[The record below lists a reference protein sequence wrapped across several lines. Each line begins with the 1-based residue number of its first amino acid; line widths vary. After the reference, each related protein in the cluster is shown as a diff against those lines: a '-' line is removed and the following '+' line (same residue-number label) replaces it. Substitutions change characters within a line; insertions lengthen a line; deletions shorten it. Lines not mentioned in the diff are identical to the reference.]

1 MIELDKLFPFE
12 RQTLFDALEVT
23 CKELRAENQRLQKY
37 ERLYDAEWKENQT
50 LLKAIEKKDENYVD
64 LSARYQRLKAERD
77 ALEYQVSAMEN
88 DPIGAELV
96 KENKRLRGQSDRR
109 LALLKMYE
117 NDRISFG
124 NRCPFCYSPGS
135 KHIESCRLAK
145 ELSDE

>member
-1 MIELDKLFPFE
+1 MDKIEKPKN
-12 RQTLFDALEVT
+12 QLEVMFNIAW
-23 CKELRAENQRLQKY
+23 ELEA
-37 ERLYDAEWKENQT
+37 
-50 LLKAIEKKDENYVD
+50 
-64 LSARYQRLKAERD
+64 
-77 ALEYQVSAMEN
+77 
-88 DPIGAELV
+88 
-96 KENKRLRGQSDRR
+96 ENKRLVDVADRR